1 MLSPSPSLGTIDED
15 SHNESGRFI
24 LGGGKTRGRMRGTL
38 MESLLSSL
46 PAGAVMKPR
55 EVKAFE
61 TLRPRLWARYVDTLV
76 VLEKAKLNEWHKLL
90 NTTVQ

>member
-1 MLSPSPSLGTIDED
+1 
-15 SHNESGRFI
+15 
-24 LGGGKTRGRMRGTL
+24 